1 MAKDRGKK
9 ERSRELSPKHL
20 YTILDGLPIGVFVGE
35 APSGRGIY
43 LNPAGRALLG
53 VAISDTGI
61 ADYSRAYHVFR
72 SSGEVYPPD
81 ELPLA
86 RAIREG
92 ETRSADDLWIRHGDH
107 EVPLRVTATVLRD
120 ENGNVTHGIA
130 IFEDLSV
137 HHRLV
142 QTDKLAALGDLARG
156 IAHNF
161 NNALTVIL
169 GTVEMTLDVPELSDE
184 AREYLEIIAATA
196 TDVSATVK
204 LIHQFGRQRPARE
217 TAPVDLNQLAREAM
231 DLTRSHWQDEANARG
246 ITFDFRLE
254 LGDLPVV
261 AGNAG
266 QMRQVL
272 LNLTQNALQAMP
284 EGGRLTLRTE
294 AEAETVAVTVADTGS
309 GIDEATRRRIF
320 DPFFTTRPVGEGTG
334 LGLSVAYG
342 IVRQHG
348 GTIIVTSHAGAGS
361 SFTVSLP
368 RAEPVAT
375 VAATPGNSGRC
386 LDILV
391 IDDDDR
397 VRRVTA
403 TTLQKAGHRV
413 TTAGGGEEGLAAF
426 DRGRFELVITDQGMP
441 GMRGTE
447 VARRVKALRATA
459 LVILLTGWGSDLPGN
474 LPAAELAAVDQILTK
489 PIRSPDLLAAVGRL
503 AL

>member
-1 MAKDRGKK
+1 MAKDRGNRG
-9 ERSRELSPKHL
+9 RSRELSPRHL
-20 YTILDGLPIGVFVGE
+20 YTILDGLPIGVFVAE
-35 APSGRGIY
+35 APSGRGVY
-43 LNPAGRALLG
+43 LNPAGETLLG
-53 VAISDTGI
+53 VSISDTGM
-61 ADYSRAYHVFR
+61 ADYSRAYHIYR
-72 SSGEVYPPD
+72 PAGEVYPPE

-92 ETRSADDLWIRHGDH
+92 ATRSADDLWIRHGDH
-107 EVPLRVTATVLRD
+107 EVPLRVTATALRD
-120 ENGNVTHGIA
+120 ETGKVTHGVA
-130 IFEDLSV
+130 VFEDLSV
-137 HHRLV
+137 HLRLV

-169 GTVEMTLDVPELSDE
+169 GTVELALDVPELPAE
-184 AREYLEIIAATA
+184 AREYLGIIEATA
-196 TDVSATVK
+196 TDVAATVK

-231 DLTRSHWQDEANARG
+231 DLTRSQWQDEANARG
-246 ITFDFRLE
+246 ITIDFRLE
-254 LGDLPVV
+254 LGAVPVV

-272 LNLTQNALQAMP
+272 LNLIQNALQAMP
-284 EGGRLTLRTE
+284 KGGTLTVRTQ
-294 AEAETVAVTVADTGS
+294 AEMETVGVTVTDTGS
-309 GIDEATRRRIF
+309 GIDEATQRRIF

-348 GTIIVTSHAGAGS
+348 GAITVTSQAGAGS
-361 SFTVSLP
+361 SFTVRLP
-368 RAEPVAT
+368 RAEP
-375 VAATPGNSGRC
+375 AATTAPAPGVTRRC

-426 DRGRFELVITDQGMP
+426 DRGRFDLVITDQGMP

-459 LVILLTGWGSDLPGN
+459 LVILLTGWGSDLPGH
-474 LPAAELAAVDQILTK
+474 LPATELAAVDQILTK
-489 PIRSPDLLAAVGRL
+489 PIRSPELLAAVGRL
-503 AL
+503 AP

>member
-1 MAKDRGKK
+1 MAKGRGNGTGG
-9 ERSRELSPKHL
+9 RELSPKHL
-20 YTILDGLPIGVFVGE
+20 YTILDGLPIGVFVAE
-35 APSGRGIY
+35 APSGRGLY
-43 LNPAGRALLG
+43 LNPAGKELLG
-53 VAISDTGI
+53 VSLTDAGI
-61 ADYSRAYHVFR
+61 AEYSRAYHTYR
-72 SSGEVYPPD
+72 PSGEVYPSE

-92 ETRSADDLWIRHGDH
+92 GTRSADDVWIRHGDH

-120 ENGNVTHGIA
+120 ESGNVTHGIS

-142 QTDKLAALGDLARG
+142 QADKLAALGDLARG

-169 GTVEMTLDVPELSDE
+169 GTVEMALDVPELPDE
-184 AREYLEIIAATA
+184 VREYLEIITATA
-196 TDVSATVK
+196 TEVSATVK

-231 DLTRSHWQDEANARG
+231 DLTRSHWQDEAHARG
-246 ITFDFRLE
+246 ISFDFRLE
-254 LGDLPVV
+254 LDDLPVV

-284 EGGRLTLRTE
+284 EGGSLIFRTE
-294 AEAETVAVTVADTGS
+294 ATAEMVAITVIDTGS

-348 GTIIVTSHAGAGS
+348 GTITVTSQSGAGS
-361 SFTVSLP
+361 AFTVTLP
-368 RAEPVAT
+368 RVEPVTPTPAT
-375 VAATPGNSGRC
+375 EGHSERC
-386 LDILV
+386 LDILI

-413 TTAGGGEEGLAAF
+413 TTASGGEEGLAAF
-426 DRGRFELVITDQGMP
+426 DRGRFDLVITDQGMP

-447 VARRVKALRATA
+447 VARRIKTLRATA

-474 LPAAELAAVDQILTK
+474 LPPAELAAVDQILTK